1 MGKGDEGL
9 SKGAQQ
15 RVAIA
20 PPTAFAAARR
30 AGGSMSAPEERDAE
44 DNPEAAVVPGAFPV
58 VAAVDVPGD
67 AQHLEQ
73 TPRGLTMQTQKKG
86 DRRGR

>member
-20 PPTAFAAARR
+20 PPTAFAARR

-58 VAAVDVPGD
+58 VAAVDVPGN
-67 AQHLEQ
+67 AQHLGQ
-73 TPRGLTMQTQKKG
+73 IPRGLTMQTQKKG